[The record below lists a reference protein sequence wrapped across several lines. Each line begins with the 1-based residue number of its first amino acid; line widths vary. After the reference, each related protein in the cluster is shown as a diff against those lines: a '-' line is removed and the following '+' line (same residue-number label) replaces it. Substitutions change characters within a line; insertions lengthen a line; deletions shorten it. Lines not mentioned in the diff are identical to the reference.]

1 MKKDKPY
8 LICLFALVFVTPI
21 KAQISGSSP
30 SSVVTSRITLAS
42 LEDSLY
48 VALEKTGWLNLHIYA
63 DGDRLLIAYENRLYR
78 FEARAIKALV
88 NQVAP
93 IIGNRYR
100 QLDLV
105 VMSRNEP
112 LIGISLSLQ
121 AWNDFQ
127 KDEQSFPAFA
137 KSIETTLDV
146 QKNWQ
151 LLRGQTV
158 RHPGA
163 YRIDAFLDPQL
174 KMGLGGYPKPI
185 LAQINLL
192 PTANVFLWRGAQLTL
207 QTIVPVLNQLPIPED
222 KLFRP
227 GLIAFNQYFRLPGAS
242 FVGLSAGYFTNYS
255 YGAEIEL
262 SKFFLNGRLIW
273 RGKAGYTGYAS
284 YPQRLRLEK
293 PVPGWQISS
302 LNYLDYQS
310 SLEYRLAKYDFV
322 MKVEAGRYLYFQ
334 NSVKVSAVR
343 QFKETDLGFF
353 AMKNDKGVNYG
364 FQVSVPIFPKKYG
377 KPKLVQFRPGKAFDY
392 TYTATQATLE
402 SYRTGNDIYGFFKK
416 LNPLFIKNQLINPS
430 DWR

>member
-1 MKKDKPY
+1 MNKCKFY
-8 LICLFALVFVTPI
+8 LIYFFALVFFTQA
-21 KAQISGSSP
+21 KAQLSVSSSIS
-30 SSVVTSRITLAS
+30 VFTSRNTLVS
-42 LEDSLY
+42 LEDSIY
-48 VALEKTGWLNLHIYA
+48 AALKNTGWLNLHIYA

-93 IIGNRYR
+93 IIGKRY
-100 QLDLV
+100 QHLELV
-105 VMSRNEP
+105 VLSRGEP
-112 LIGISLSLQ
+112 IIGVTLSLS

-127 KDEQSFPAFA
+127 KDEQSFPVFA
-137 KSIETTLDV
+137 KSIETSLDV
-146 QKNWQ
+146 QKSWQ
-151 LLRGQTV
+151 LLRDRTV
-158 RHPGA
+158 RHSGA

-174 KMGLGGYPKPI
+174 KMGLGGYPKPV

-192 PTANVFLWRGAQLTL
+192 PTANVFLWRGAQFTL
-207 QTIVPVLNQLPIPED
+207 QSIVPIINQLPIPED

-227 GLIAFNQYFRLPGAS
+227 GLIAFNQYLRLPGNS
-242 FVGLSAGYFTNYS
+242 FVGFSAGYFTNYS
-255 YGAEIEL
+255 YGAEVEL
-262 SKFFLNGRLIW
+262 TKFFLNGRLIW

-284 YPQRLRLEK
+284 YPQRLRFEK

-334 NSVKVSAVR
+334 NAVRVSAVR

-353 AMKNDKGVNYG
+353 AMKNDKGINYG
-364 FQVSVPIFPKKYG
+364 FQVSLPIFPKKYG

-416 LNPLFIKNQLINPS
+416 LNPLFIKNQLINPG
-430 DWR
+430 DWQ